1 MEGSARMDEL
11 PPMPTRLEINPD
23 HGVMRGLFQ
32 IRNQDP
38 ALAKMVAEQASCK
51 NSFFYFEKKKDF
63 FPFYFSMLLTKIKIF
78 FYLSFILGL

>member
-38 ALAKMVAEQASCK
+38 ALAKMVAEQVNCK
-51 NSFFYFEKKKDF
+51 TIFFYFEKKRD
-63 FPFYFSMLLTKIKIF
+63 IF
-78 FYLSFILGL
+78 FLYSCNYVL